1 MMGRAGGGGGGPGA
15 GASEDQEPKQAQPS
29 ANETERWV
37 RNDHPRPAVSRR

>member
-1 MMGRAGGGGGGPGA
+1 MMGRAGMVVADPFA